1 MKTTILTVIVF
12 LVSNFHNF
20 GQSEQNI
27 HVVID
32 KTGSY
37 IHEETVSTAQILNKT
52 IDKNKSLELN
62 ISEINDVSINEVFTY
77 NLEEKSMWETAV
89 NRNDNLKEFYKTS
102 DEKLTE
108 IFQKTSDKEE
118 SSIYLGL
125 CQVFTETQN
134 SNVHHKTVIIFSD
147 MIEHS
152 QLTCSMYSL
161 FKNNKLNSTEFNK
174 ISNTL
179 NSVQKLPDLTG
190 VNILVVFRPDLE
202 TEAIYFYTRKFWKQ
216 FFESSGA
223 SSVKFVENL

>member
-1 MKTTILTVIVF
+1 MKTTILIVIVF

-37 IHEETVSTAQILNKT
+37 IHEESVSTGQILNNT

-62 ISEINDVSINEVFTY
+62 ISEINDVSINEIFTY
-77 NLEEKSMWETAV
+77 SLEEKSIWETAV
-89 NRNDNLKEFYKTS
+89 NRVDNLKEFYKES
-102 DEKLTE
+102 DEKLAE

-125 CQVFTETQN
+125 CQVFTEIQN
-134 SNVHHKTVIIFSD
+134 NNAHNKTVIVFSD

-152 QLTCSMYSL
+152 QLTLSMYSL
-161 FKNNKLNSTEFNK
+161 FETDKLNSTEFNN

-179 NSVQKLPDLTG
+179 NSVQELPDLTG
-190 VNILVVFRPDLE
+190 INILVVYRPDLV
-202 TEAIYFYTRKFWKQ
+202 TEAIYFHTRKFWKQ
-216 FFESSGA
+216 FFEFKGA
-223 SSVKFVENL
+223 SSVKFVANL